1 QAKNRLGQ
9 YFPPFDRKEF
19 FDHCAE
25 ARGWEQPNGRTL
37 FAQAKALHQSG
48 KLAAAQEMYEKALQE
63 DPEDPDA
70 LHFLGLLY
78 FHRGKGAGGV
88 EMMYRAIAARPDC
101 SEFYCNLGLVLG
113 QTERYEEALEVLDHA
128 IELDPDSADAYD
140 NRGNA
145 LDLLKRHDEALE
157 SWRRA
162 VTLRPDS
169 AAISQS
175 PGQRPLAQGG
185 NRSGA

>member
-1 QAKNRLGQ
+1 MRHAPEKRRAERRDDHPEAKPIIAVQEPGFSDIQGQAKNRLGQ

-113 QTERYEEALEVLDHA
+113 QTERYEEALA
-128 IELDPDSADAYD
+128 SYD
-140 NRGNA
+140 RA
-145 LDLLKRHDEALE
+145 LALNPHFSLLWAP
-157 SWRRA
+157 
-162 VTLRPDS
+162 V
-169 AAISQS
+169 AA
-175 PGQRPLAQGG
+175 RYA
-185 NRSGA
+185 A